1 MKRFL
6 CLIVSALLIFNT
18 VVLANTNE
26 TVEIDVNVKTYTIET
41 TVKTSINSPLTLKVY
56 KLTEEN
62 TLGEIVHLWQE
73 NTDVEN
79 VYTFD
84 AYDVDENAATSMY
97 RALINNKYGADFRVV
112 NINEKGTF
120 YKDVAQKSAEEMETF
135 LSQSVEAGIVD
146 FELGGY
152 FAYPD
157 DVKTS
162 INECLALLELP
173 ALSETP
179 TVEELEAFEAVLE
192 PEVARLIKTAELFT
206 AESAIAFE
214 EELEASAEGLGLDMK
229 YYGDDELGLDFNSL
243 RLRLAAFA
251 QNSFDEETVKATFD
265 EASLLAI
272 IDHAGYELIT
282 DALKYYD
289 DVCINLDTT
298 KTSGF
303 TETELNNVSKLMK
316 QNAASL
322 KNADDVE
329 DMYVQ
334 CAKTVASQ
342 GGTSK
347 PSGGAVGGG
356 AGGGGSSIRP
366 NTAASAYPQA
376 ESTAAFSDIGN
387 VTWAE
392 ESIEYL
398 GKKGVIS
405 GKGDGKYY
413 PNDLVTREELV
424 KIIVEAFDVMADGN
438 VDFSDVAKDSWSYS
452 YIAKAYNA
460 GIINGVGENAF
471 SPKSN
476 ITRQDM
482 AVIIYRVAKER
493 GITGATR
500 SGFNDNADIADYA
513 KDAVGVL
520 YNAGIINGTGNNKYS
535 PLDPVTRAQAAKVVY
550 ELLKSIGG
558 VS

>member
-1 MKRFL
+1 M
-6 CLIVSALLIFNT
+6 
-18 VVLANTNE
+18 
-26 TVEIDVNVKTYTIET
+26 
-41 TVKTSINSPLTLKVY
+41 
-56 KLTEEN
+56 
-62 TLGEIVHLWQE
+62 
-73 NTDVEN
+73 
-79 VYTFD
+79 
-84 AYDVDENAATSMY
+84 
-97 RALINNKYGADFRVV
+97 
-112 NINEKGTF
+112 
-120 YKDVAQKSAEEMETF
+120 
-135 LSQSVEAGIVD
+135 
-146 FELGGY
+146 
-152 FAYPD
+152 
-157 DVKTS
+157 
-162 INECLALLELP
+162 
-173 ALSETP
+173 
-179 TVEELEAFEAVLE
+179 
-192 PEVARLIKTAELFT
+192 
-206 AESAIAFE
+206 
-214 EELEASAEGLGLDMK
+214 
-229 YYGDDELGLDFNSL
+229 
-243 RLRLAAFA
+243 
-251 QNSFDEETVKATFD
+251 

-398 GKKGVIS
+398 AKKGVIS

>member
-1 MKRFL
+1 MKRFI

-41 TVKTSINSPLTLKVY
+41 TVKTSIDSPLTLKVY
-56 KLTEEN
+56 KLTDEN
-62 TLGEIVHLWQE
+62 TLGELVHLWQE

-84 AYDVDENAATSMY
+84 AYDIDENATSSMY

-112 NINEKGTF
+112 EIGEKSTF
-120 YKDVAQKSAEEMETF
+120 YKDIAQKSAEEMETF

-157 DVKTS
+157 AVKTS

-214 EELEASAEGLGLDMK
+214 DELKASAEGLGLDMK

-243 RLRLAAFA
+243 RLRLADFA
-251 QNSFDEETVKATFD
+251 QNSFDAETVKATFD

-322 KNADDVE
+322 KNADDIE

-366 NTAASAYPQA
+366 NTTTNAYSQA
-376 ESTAAFSDIGN
+376 ESTTAFSDIGN
-387 VTWAE
+387 VAWAE

-398 GKKGVIS
+398 AKKGVIS

-438 VDFSDVAKDSWSYS
+438 VDFSDVAKDSWSYG

-500 SGFNDNADIADYA
+500 SGFDDNADIADYA

>member
-398 GKKGVIS
+398 AKKGVIS

>member
-18 VVLANTNE
+18 VVLANTND

-41 TVKTSINSPLTLKVY
+41 TVKTSIDSPLTLKVY
-56 KLTEEN
+56 KLTDEN
-62 TLGEIVHLWQE
+62 TLGELVHLWQE

-84 AYDVDENAATSMY
+84 AYDIDENATSSMY

-112 NINEKGTF
+112 EIGEKSTF
-120 YKDVAQKSAEEMETF
+120 YKDIAQKSAEEMETF
-135 LSQSVEAGIVD
+135 LSQSVEAGSVD

-214 EELEASAEGLGLDMK
+214 DELKASAEGLGLDMK

-243 RLRLAAFA
+243 RLRLADFV
-251 QNSFDEETVKATFD
+251 QNSFDAETVKATFD

-322 KNADDVE
+322 KNADDIE

-334 CAKTVASQ
+334 CAKTVVSQ
-342 GGTSK
+342 GGISK

-366 NTAASAYPQA
+366 NTTTNAYSQA
-376 ESTAAFSDIGN
+376 ESTTAFSDIGN
-387 VTWAE
+387 VAWAE

-398 GKKGVIS
+398 AKKGVIS

-493 GITGATR
+493 GITGATI
-500 SGFNDNADIADYA
+500 SGFDDNADIADYA